1 MISLQMYFKQNFIR
15 RLRNLTSSS
24 LISARSAMRNQN
36 NYLFGVNIFK
46 SVSVLCKIRSILSP
60 LAHYSK
66 VVRGVGKRGLTVL
79 FLFINFYCN
88 TMADRFSFRYVRAL

>member
-1 MISLQMYFKQNFIR
+1 MTKVQPLIRVYLVVLFVLIVMVSLQMYFKQNFIR

-46 SVSVLCKIRSILSP
+46 SVSVLCKIRSILSRDI
-60 LAHYSK
+60 LL
-66 VVRGVGKRGLTVL
+66 VLGV
-79 FLFINFYCN
+79 I
-88 TMADRFSFRYVRAL
+88 